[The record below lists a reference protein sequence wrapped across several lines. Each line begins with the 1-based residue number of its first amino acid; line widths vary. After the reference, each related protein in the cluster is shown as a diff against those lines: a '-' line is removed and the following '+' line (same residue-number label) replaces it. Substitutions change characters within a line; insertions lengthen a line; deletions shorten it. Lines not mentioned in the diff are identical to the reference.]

1 MSYSAILLVGG
12 FGTRLSPLTKNTP
25 KPMLPVAGVP
35 FIEHQI
41 AKAREADIHEIVLA
55 TSFMAEI
62 FEPYFGD
69 GSEHGISIK
78 YAVEKTALGTGG
90 AISNAGQ
97 MLSGSGPVIIFN
109 GDVLSGHD
117 LSGQIRSHEMQGA
130 EVTLYL
136 TQVADARPYGA
147 VELDTAGN
155 VLAFREKMEN
165 PPTNT
170 INAGCYIFSRKVIS
184 EIPTGQVISIES
196 ETFPDL
202 LAQGA
207 RVKGFVDNSYWLD
220 IGTPQA
226 LLKASHDLVTGV
238 LHSGA
243 TPPHEDDCLILE
255 GATVEV
261 GATVSHGTVIGEKSF
276 VSSDSLLENCL
287 VGRNVKVGAGSV
299 LRNCFVADGYE
310 IPANTLAD
318 FNFFGY

>member
-12 FGTRLSPLTKNTP
+12 FGTRLSPLTKSTP
-25 KPMLPVAGVP
+25 KPMLRVAGVP

-41 AKAREADIHEIVLA
+41 AKAREADISEIILA

-69 GSEHGISIK
+69 GSDHGISIK
-78 YAVEKTALGTGG
+78 YAVEETALGTGG

-117 LSGQIRSHEMQGA
+117 LRSQIRSHETQGA
-130 EVTLYL
+130 DVTLYL
-136 TQVADARPYGA
+136 TQVEDARPYGA
-147 VELDTAGN
+147 VELDAQNN

-170 INAGCYIFSRKVIS
+170 INAGCYIFSRKIIN
-184 EIPTGQVISIES
+184 EIPKGQVISVER
-196 ETFPDL
+196 ETFPKL

-207 RVKGFVDNSYWLD
+207 KVKGFVDNSYWLD

-226 LLKASHDLVTGV
+226 LLQASHDLVTGE

-243 TPPHEDDCLILE
+243 TPPHNGDCLLLN
-255 GATVEV
+255 GVVVEV
-261 GATVSHGTVIGEKSF
+261 GTTISLGTVLGEKST
-276 VSSDSLLENCL
+276 VGKGTLLENCL
-287 VGRNVKVGAGSV
+287 VGRNVKIGSGSV